1 MHKISWG
8 NKLVLKN
15 LANFITFTRV
25 IFAPILAIYF
35 FSSFNEGNNIILV
48 LIFVL
53 ASVTDFL
60 DGFVARRLNQVS
72 LLGKFL
78 DPVADKV
85 LVITALLLILY
96 NDTRLLIFIPVFLII
111 FRELM
116 VSALREWSAILN
128 SMNSLNVNFLGKLK
142 TTVQLVS
149 IAFLLYKGTL
159 LDFDVYAIG
168 ILGIYIAAFLS
179 VISMVKYLVN
189 FFNEIR

>member
-1 MHKISWG
+1 M
-8 NKLVLKN
+8 LKN

>member
-1 MHKISWG
+1 M
-8 NKLVLKN
+8 LKN

-85 LVITALLLILY
+85 SILIVIIYLTQKTGVEGLFILIYFVLLCFYFLNY
-96 NDTRLLIFIPVFLII
+96 NTIVFSQFFDI
-111 FRELM
+111 RQ
-116 VSALREWSAILN
+116 
-128 SMNSLNVNFLGKLK
+128 SM
-142 TTVQLVS
+142 TC
-149 IAFLLYKGTL
+149 LLYPYW
-159 LDFDVYAIG
+159 DIF
-168 ILGIYIAAFLS
+168 
-179 VISMVKYLVN
+179 
-189 FFNEIR
+189 